1 VLKNQKILLTGAT
14 GTLGK
19 MIGRALAPHNEVW
32 GLARYSTPADM
43 RTAQDIG
50 MRPVAVDLERPMFDE
65 LPADFTYLM
74 HFAHTRRGADA
85 FPESIQINA
94 VGPGLLMQHCRAV
107 KAALIVSSTAVY
119 TPNADVW
126 HPLSERDPTG
136 GAFAPWAPTS
146 PVSKVSLEAT
156 AKVAAEAFG
165 VRTTIARL
173 NTTYGPGRGMK
184 GGGMPIADME
194 AVARGEAVRTFADP
208 YPHSPIHFEDMV
220 DQIEALLAAATIPA
234 TVVNWCGD
242 EVMTQRQWCELA
254 GALSGRTPELIV
266 GHVPGAPCG
275 NVADP
280 TLRRSITGPCKRD
293 FKVSYE
299 ALYAAYLAD
308 TSAHG

>member
-280 TLRRSITGPCKRD
+280 RLRRSITGPCKRD

>member
-1 VLKNQKILLTGAT
+1 MLKNQKILLTGAT

-293 FKVSYE
+293 FKISYE

>member
-1 VLKNQKILLTGAT
+1 MLKNQKILLTGAT